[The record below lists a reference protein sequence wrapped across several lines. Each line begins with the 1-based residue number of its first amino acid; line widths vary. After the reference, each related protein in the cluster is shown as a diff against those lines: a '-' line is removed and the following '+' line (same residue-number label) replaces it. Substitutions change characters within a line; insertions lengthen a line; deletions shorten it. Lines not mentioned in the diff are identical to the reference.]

1 MTEQTKNF
9 EKAAALFWA
18 LGGSVPH
25 DSELETEAEKEVKE
39 AGSREAVLRRAIRLC
54 GGGNTPGERYLLA
67 NLHSWLGASA
77 ARETVRW
84 ASAYLS
90 GPAWERLP
98 RGLVRQE
105 GIQLSWESSSRAAML
120 AILAGAQAQLGESGP
135 ALANYGEAARLE
147 PYNAMYPVKTA
158 DLLAKTRSPEEALA
172 YLKNQRASASYQPVK

>member
-1 MTEQTKNF
+1 M
-9 EKAAALFWA
+9 
-18 LGGSVPH
+18 
-25 DSELETEAEKEVKE
+25 
-39 AGSREAVLRRAIRLC
+39 RRAIRLC

-67 NLHSWLGASA
+67 NLYSWLGASA

-120 AILAGAQAQLGESGP
+120 AILAGSPGP
-135 ALANYGEAARLE
+135 AGGERPGVGQLRGGG
-147 PYNAMYPVKTA
+147 PFG
-158 DLLAKTRSPEEALA
+158 AL
-172 YLKNQRASASYQPVK
+172 